1 MLVLLLLSRISSHSE
16 CFSTS
21 VLYLIH
27 QGSEVEEQVEPRIPG
42 SGEEEGEAEDDFSGS
57 EEGLEAEFEEF
68 SGSTILWFYVLLSQY
83 GRTEKGLDADAR
95 LMSCECGGWH
105 HYATSVVQQPPAQ
118 GSPA

>member
-1 MLVLLLLSRISSHSE
+1 MHGMYMIIPVSMLVLLLLSRISSHSE

-27 QGSEVEEQVEPRIPG
+27 QGSEAEDEQVEPRIAG
-42 SGEEEGEAEDDFSGS
+42 SGEEEEGDGEVEDEFSGS

-83 GRTEKGLDADAR
+83 GRTEKGLDADTR
-95 LMSCECGGWH
+95 LMSCECGG
-105 HYATSVVQQPPAQ
+105 
-118 GSPA
+118 